1 MAEAEGELASLAEFA
16 AIPGAPSEPTLRKL
30 IADNPDFPVAKVG
43 SNGSKYEIPVR
54 RAMKWLQDKA
64 DRDLAAKRARSEAV
78 MQVAMDFLGED
89 AASELGDVTM
99 SAEEHLK
106 WMQTELAATKVR
118 LARGEL
124 IRKTSV
130 EAAFAKVLV
139 MFRRKG
145 ETFTARLG
153 KRVELPRELIA
164 QIDALIEQD
173 HKALAAEMEQI
184 VELTDADG
192 EAGDD
197 PAV

>member
-1 MAEAEGELASLAEFA
+1 MAEAEGELATLAEFA
-16 AIPGAPSEPTLRKL
+16 AIRGAPSEPTLRKL
-30 IADNPDFPVAKVG
+30 IADNPDFPVVKVG

-54 RAMKWLQDKA
+54 AAMKWLQDKA
-64 DRDLAAKRARSEAV
+64 ERDLAAKRARSEAV

-89 AASELGDVTM
+89 AATDLGDAAM
-99 SAEEHLK
+99 SADEHLK

-124 IRKTSV
+124 IRKGSV

-164 QIDALIEQD
+164 QIDALMEQD